1 MMAGGNTEEL
11 MAAGAADVSPAQH
24 FDPATFIAPKESG
37 LCDAV
42 IETAA
47 QAILAV
53 DEAGRVVL
61 ANAMFETMFGY
72 TRDEILGRPLETL
85 IPERNRKDHLA
96 HRARW
101 ASNPTNRPIGLGM
114 DLTAL
119 RKDGVE
125 FPVDITLS
133 QAVTSEENLSVAFI
147 TDITERKR
155 TEAALRESE
164 ERLRLAQEVAHVGT
178 FDWDIQAGVN
188 HWTPEL
194 EAMYGLPPG
203 GFAGTQESWE
213 QLVHPED
220 RPKVVTCIAEALK
233 EGRDFEAEWRVI
245 WPRGTVRWLTGRA
258 SIIRDAAGN
267 PRRLIGIN
275 IDITERKRAEAA
287 QRESE
292 ERFRTVADAAPVMI
306 WMSGLDQL
314 CTFFNQPWLEFTGR
328 TMEQELG
335 NGWADGVH
343 PEDLDQSLAVYSSS
357 FDARRRFQMEY
368 RLRRADGEYR
378 WILDTGVPRYR
389 HGEFIGFIG
398 SCVDMTERKRAE
410 EALRDSER
418 RFRSLFENS
427 IDAVLL
433 THTDGS
439 IYAANPAARAMFGM
453 TEQEI
458 CGAGR
463 AGLAVDDERLRAA
476 LETRGLTGRVQTE
489 VSYVRGDGSRFE
501 GEFTSAV
508 LGADGGA
515 FVNIRDI
522 TERQGA
528 LASQKLESLGLLASG
543 IAHDFNNVLAA
554 VLAYANL
561 ATEKFGERSDLQREL
576 NEIRNAA
583 LRGSGI
589 VRQLLIYAGEESDVL
604 EPVNISGT
612 VREMQGLLKASVS
625 KSATLVTDL
634 CDAVPAVS
642 ARAGQI
648 QRIVLNLVINA
659 SDAIKDRRGVIRVA
673 TGRVIVDRDL
683 AATLPEE
690 LAEGV
695 YVQLEVSDTGSG
707 MSQKTQARIFD
718 PFFSTKSAG
727 RGLGLSVV
735 HGIVRDLQGAIRVSS
750 EQGKGSTFQVL
761 LPAVGTA
768 AGAASHESRG
778 MNEALPHFG

>member
-1 MMAGGNTEEL
+1 M
-11 MAAGAADVSPAQH
+11 SPAEH
-24 FDPATFIAPKESG
+24 FEPAAFIVVKESG
-37 LCDAV
+37 LCETV
-42 IETAA
+42 METAA
-47 QAILAV
+47 QAIITV

-72 TRDEILGRPLETL
+72 TRAEILGRPLETL
-85 IPERNRKDHLA
+85 IPERNRRDHIA

-101 ASNPTNRPIGLGM
+101 ASNPTNRPMGLGM

-133 QAVTSEENLSVAFI
+133 HAVTSGGTLGVAFI
-147 TDITERKR
+147 TDITERRR
-155 TEAALRESE
+155 TEAALRENE
-164 ERLRLAQEVAHVGT
+164 ERLRLAQQVAHVGT
-178 FDWDIQAGVN
+178 FDRNIQTGVN

-203 GFAGTQESWE
+203 GFTGTQEAWE

-220 RPKVVTCIAEALK
+220 RPSVVTGVTEALK
-233 EGRDFEAEWRVI
+233 EGRGFEAEWRVI
-245 WPRGTVRWLTGRA
+245 WPDGTVRWLTGRA
-258 SIIRDAAGN
+258 SVIRDAAGN

-275 IDITERKRAEAA
+275 IDITERKRAEATL
-287 QRESE
+287 QESE

-306 WMSGLDQL
+306 WMSALDKL
-314 CTFFNQPWLEFTGR
+314 CTFFNQTWLEFTGR
-328 TMEQELG
+328 TIEQELG

-343 PEDLDQSLAVYSSS
+343 PEDLDRCLDVYSSS
-357 FDARRRFQMEY
+357 FEAHRPFQMEY
-368 RLRRADGEYR
+368 RLRRASGEYR

-398 SCVDMTERKRAE
+398 SCVDLTERKRAE
-410 EALRDSER
+410 DALRDSER

-427 IDAVLL
+427 IDSVLL
-433 THTDGS
+433 TRTDGS

-458 CGAGR
+458 CSAGR
-463 AGLAVDDERLRAA
+463 AGLVVDDERLRAA

-489 VSYVRGDGSRFE
+489 VSYVRGDGTRFE

-522 TERQGA
+522 TERQRA
-528 LASQKLESLGLLASG
+528 LASHKLESLGLLASG
-543 IAHDFNNVLAA
+543 IAHDFNNVLSAI
-554 VLAYANL
+554 LAYAHL
-561 ATEKFGERSDLQREL
+561 ATQKFGEGSDLQEEL

-583 LRGSGI
+583 IRGSGI
-589 VRQLLIYAGEESDVL
+589 VRQLMIYAGEESDSL
-604 EPVNISGT
+604 EPVNISAT
-612 VREMQGLLKASVS
+612 VQEMNGLLKASVS
-625 KSATLVTDL
+625 KRTTLVTDL
-634 CDAVPAVS
+634 SSAVLPVR

-648 QRIVLNLVINA
+648 QQIVLNLVINA
-659 SDAIKDRRGVIRVA
+659 SDAIKDGRGVIRVA
-673 TGRVIVDRDL
+673 TERVIVDRAL
-683 AATLPEE
+683 TATLPEE

-707 MSQKTQARIFD
+707 MSQETQARIFD

-727 RGLGLSVV
+727 RGLGLSVI
-735 HGIVRDLQGAIRVSS
+735 HGIVRNLQGAIRVSS
-750 EQGKGSTFQVL
+750 ELGKGSTFEVL
-761 LPAVGTA
+761 LPSWAPRLAV
-768 AGAASHESRG
+768 SDESRG